1 MVMAMEERYTP
12 SAKQVLVLAQQQ
24 ANYFKH
30 QAIGTEHLLL
40 ALTMGKNG
48 VAAKVLQSFVVTE
61 VDVRE
66 EIEHI
71 VGYGNLQRRGAD
83 TYLPYSPRT
92 RYVLE
97 RAREHAKLFNVE
109 KVGTEHIL
117 LALLEDDKTIS
128 SRILA
133 ALNIDLRK
141 VKNITYRTMGVDA
154 TTANRTRKKLALSEK
169 KQDNGTPT
177 LDELARDLTE
187 MVRKD
192 QIDPVVGRDNEIKR
206 VVQILSRRTKN
217 NPVLLGEPGVGK
229 TAVAEGFSQ
238 KIVNGEVPDNLKNK
252 RVMMLDMG
260 SLVAGTKYRGE
271 FEDRLKK
278 IIEEIREDGNVIL
291 FIDEMH
297 TLIGAG
303 GAEGAIDASNILK
316 PALARGE
323 VQVIGATTLNE
334 YQKYVEADAALER
347 RFASVTINEPTPEVA
362 LTILKGLRPKYE
374 KHHQLQITDEALESA
389 VKLSKRY
396 IASRFLPDKA
406 IDLMDE
412 AAARVRI
419 NNTQKVD
426 KVSAIKKKL
435 SELSQEKTEA
445 LLKEDFEKAAEIRN
459 EELKIQEKL
468 EKQIQRDKDE
478 EDSNNYRVKVT
489 AEDIAEVV
497 SEWTGVPVTQINR
510 SEGDRLIRL
519 EKILHNRVIGQDEA
533 VKAVSKAIRRA
544 RSGLKDPTRPIGSF
558 MFLGP
563 TGVGKT
569 ELAKALAEA
578 MFGSED
584 SMIRIDMSEY
594 MEKYTTSRLIGSPP
608 GYVGYDEGGQLT
620 EKVRNNPYSVV
631 LLDEVEKAHNDV
643 FNILLQVLDDGF
655 LTDSKGR
662 KVDFRNTIIIM
673 TSNLGATALRDE
685 KSVGFG
691 AKDVSD
697 DYEAMAAKVRETLK
711 KTFRPEFLNRLDETV
726 VFHSLNKEEI
736 HQIVK
741 LMAKN
746 IIDRIKEQNINLKI
760 TPAAIDI
767 VAEAGFDA
775 EYGARPIRRVLQ
787 DKIEDLLSEE
797 LLAGN
802 IETGATV
809 TIGAKKGEITIKVKN
824 PVAAEKINS

>member
-1 MVMAMEERYTP
+1 MAMEERYTP

-40 ALTMGKNG
+40 ALTMEKNG

-419 NNTQKVD
+419 NNAQKVD

-631 LLDEVEKAHNDV
+631 LLDEVEKAHNDI

-775 EYGARPIRRVLQ
+775 EYGARPIRCVLQ

>member
-40 ALTMGKNG
+40 ALTMEKNG

-419 NNTQKVD
+419 NNSQKVD

-736 HQIVK
+736 HQIIK

>member
-40 ALTMGKNG
+40 ALTMEKNG

-83 TYLPYSPRT
+83 TYLPYSPGT

-419 NNTQKVD
+419 NNSQKVD

>member
-40 ALTMGKNG
+40 ALTMEKNG

-419 NNTQKVD
+419 NNAQKVD

-697 DYEAMAAKVRETLK
+697 DYEAMAAKVGETLK

-767 VAEAGFDA
+767 VAETGFDA

>member
-40 ALTMGKNG
+40 ALTMEKNG
-48 VAAKVLQSFVVTE
+48 IAAKVLQSFVVTE

-419 NNTQKVD
+419 NNSQKVD

>member
-1 MVMAMEERYTP
+1 MA
-12 SAKQVLVLAQQQ
+12 S
-24 ANYFKH
+24 
-30 QAIGTEHLLL
+30 
-40 ALTMGKNG
+40 
-48 VAAKVLQSFVVTE
+48 
-61 VDVRE
+61 
-66 EIEHI
+66 
-71 VGYGNLQRRGAD
+71 
-83 TYLPYSPRT
+83 
-92 RYVLE
+92 
-97 RAREHAKLFNVE
+97 
-109 KVGTEHIL
+109 
-117 LALLEDDKTIS
+117 
-128 SRILA
+128 
-133 ALNIDLRK
+133 DL
-141 VKNITYRTMGVDA
+141 
-154 TTANRTRKKLALSEK
+154 
-169 KQDNGTPT
+169 
-177 LDELARDLTE
+177 
-187 MVRKD
+187 
-192 QIDPVVGRDNEIKR
+192 
-206 VVQILSRRTKN
+206 
-217 NPVLLGEPGVGK
+217 
-229 TAVAEGFSQ
+229 
-238 KIVNGEVPDNLKNK
+238 
-252 RVMMLDMG
+252 G

-419 NNTQKVD
+419 NNAQKVD

>member
-726 VFHSLNKEEI
+726 VFHLLNKEEI

>member
-40 ALTMGKNG
+40 ALTMEKNG

-141 VKNITYRTMGVDA
+141 VKNITYRTIGVDA

-419 NNTQKVD
+419 NNSQKVD

>member
-40 ALTMGKNG
+40 ALTMEKNG
-48 VAAKVLQSFVVTE
+48 VAAKVLQSFAVTE

-419 NNTQKVD
+419 NNAQKVD

>member
-1 MVMAMEERYTP
+1 MEERYTP

-40 ALTMGKNG
+40 ALTMEKNG

-278 IIEEIREDGNVIL
+278 IIEEIREDGNVIS

-419 NNTQKVD
+419 NNSQKVD

-711 KTFRPEFLNRLDETV
+711 KNFRPEFLNRLDETV

>member
-1 MVMAMEERYTP
+1 
-12 SAKQVLVLAQQQ
+12 
-24 ANYFKH
+24 
-30 QAIGTEHLLL
+30 
-40 ALTMGKNG
+40 
-48 VAAKVLQSFVVTE
+48 
-61 VDVRE
+61 
-66 EIEHI
+66 
-71 VGYGNLQRRGAD
+71 
-83 TYLPYSPRT
+83 
-92 RYVLE
+92 
-97 RAREHAKLFNVE
+97 
-109 KVGTEHIL
+109 
-117 LALLEDDKTIS
+117 
-128 SRILA
+128 
-133 ALNIDLRK
+133 
-141 VKNITYRTMGVDA
+141 
-154 TTANRTRKKLALSEK
+154 
-169 KQDNGTPT
+169 
-177 LDELARDLTE
+177 
-187 MVRKD
+187 
-192 QIDPVVGRDNEIKR
+192 
-206 VVQILSRRTKN
+206 
-217 NPVLLGEPGVGK
+217 
-229 TAVAEGFSQ
+229 
-238 KIVNGEVPDNLKNK
+238 
-252 RVMMLDMG
+252 
-260 SLVAGTKYRGE
+260 
-271 FEDRLKK
+271 
-278 IIEEIREDGNVIL
+278 
-291 FIDEMH
+291 
-297 TLIGAG
+297 
-303 GAEGAIDASNILK
+303 
-316 PALARGE
+316 
-323 VQVIGATTLNE
+323 
-334 YQKYVEADAALER
+334 
-347 RFASVTINEPTPEVA
+347 
-362 LTILKGLRPKYE
+362 
-374 KHHQLQITDEALESA
+374 
-389 VKLSKRY
+389 
-396 IASRFLPDKA
+396 
-406 IDLMDE
+406 MDWC
-412 AAARVRI
+412 
-419 NNTQKVD
+419 
-426 KVSAIKKKL
+426 S
-435 SELSQEKTEA
+435 
-445 LLKEDFEKAAEIRN
+445 
-459 EELKIQEKL
+459 
-468 EKQIQRDKDE
+468 
-478 EDSNNYRVKVT
+478 
-489 AEDIAEVV
+489 
-497 SEWTGVPVTQINR
+497 VTQINR

-809 TIGAKKGEITIKVKN
+809 TIGAKKVK
-824 PVAAEKINS
+824 